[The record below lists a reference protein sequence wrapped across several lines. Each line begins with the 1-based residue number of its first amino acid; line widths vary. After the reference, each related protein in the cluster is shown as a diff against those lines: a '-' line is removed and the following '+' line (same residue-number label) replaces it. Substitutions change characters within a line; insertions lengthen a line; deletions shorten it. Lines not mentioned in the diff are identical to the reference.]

1 MFRLKDFTA
10 LIAKFTPRSH
20 IMIIDHNCENVD
32 YNDIG
37 RYIDL
42 YVDKVEFVDMG
53 DKEYCCCARLL
64 SKRGSRDL
72 KRNPVI
78 FNDFINCLY
87 GMDHVIIPFNAK
99 SKDIYWNWIDDDSI
113 MKKSVYNVVP
123 VFTDKQI
130 LLQVYLI

>member
-20 IMIIDHNCENVD
+20 VMIIDHLCENVD
-32 YNDIG
+32 YANIEK
-37 RYIDL
+37 YIDL
-42 YVDKVEFVDMG
+42 YVDKVEFVAIDA
-53 DKEYCCCARLL
+53 KEYCCCTRLT

-72 KRNPVI
+72 KRNPI
-78 FNDFINCLY
+78 AFEDFIECLS

-99 SKDIYWNWIDDDSI
+99 TKDIYWDWINDKTI
-113 MKKSVYNVVP
+113 ARKFVHNVVP
-123 VFTDKQI
+123 VFTERHI